1 MTATFTD
8 WPSGSHRTTATFAIE
23 RSGRGERAT
32 RVTLHPITGR
42 PSAPK
47 RLTYATKARIVDGDD
62 GKNVQCPRDW
72 RETLRCGVVL
82 ELPARLRADGE
93 CWVYYPGATQ

>member
-1 MTATFTD
+1 M
-8 WPSGSHRTTATFAIE
+8 IQ
-23 RSGRGERAT
+23 T
-32 RVTLHPITGR
+32 RVVQERGR
-42 PSAPK
+42 LRVRNIA
-47 RLTYATKARIVDGDD
+47 D

-93 CWVYYPGATQ
+93 CWVYYPAAGAVQ